1 MVQPSMTLER
11 WDWSIEE
18 VIPSKRGAGR
28 HVIEEVLERLS
39 RHRWSSHDI
48 FGVRLALEEAIVNA
62 IKHGNG
68 SDANK
73 LVRVVC
79 KVSQER
85 FWVEVADEGR
95 GFDPADVPDP
105 TDPARLDAPNGRGIM
120 LMKNYMNRVEY
131 NDRGNIVTMEKQRAA
146 AN

>member
-1 MVQPSMTLER
+1 MTRDR

-18 VIPSKRGAGR
+18 VIPSMRGAGR

-39 RHRWSSHDI
+39 EHRWSSHDI

-62 IKHGNG
+62 MKHGNRL
-68 SDANK
+68 DANK
-73 LVRVVC
+73 LVRVAC
-79 KVSQER
+79 KMTPEH
-85 FWVEVADEGR
+85 FWAEVADEGC

-120 LMKNYMNRVEY
+120 LMRNYMNRVEY
-131 NDRGNIVTMEKQRAA
+131 NERGNIVVMEKRRVGTD
-146 AN
+146 